1 MAALKMP
8 SVTVAF
14 KEAGITAIER
24 SERGIVLLVCE
35 EASAKAPYICYTI
48 DDIPEDAADSTKE
61 QIKLALTGYQLAPK
75 SVKVYTIAKATAP
88 AEGGTAKQDYTQVLK
103 DIENVRFDYL
113 VIPGIASTDTDD
125 IASWIKGMRTTKDTM
140 VKAVLPNCAADNEGV
155 INFTNTKIVTAEKE
169 FTTAEYCSR
178 VAGIIAGTPM
188 TISCTYA
195 PVTEVIEV
203 ENYTKDEM
211 DEKVGKGEFFFFNDG
226 EKIKVARG
234 VNSFVTTAQGK
245 GEDFKKIK
253 LVDIMDMIHDD
264 IKKTGHDSYIGKYAN
279 SYDNRCLLITAIQG
293 YLDTLETEGL
303 LERQQNTVTVDIEAV
318 KNWRESNG
326 LNTKAEL
333 AVMKEQTIKEL
344 NLHDNVFLAMNLS
357 ILDAIE
363 NITVHATVE

>member
-1 MAALKMP
+1 MPLKMP

-24 SERGIVLLVCE
+24 SERGIVLLICE

-48 DDIPEDAADSTKE
+48 DDIPEDAEDTTKE
-61 QIKLALTGYQLAPK
+61 QIKLALAGYQLAPK
-75 SVKVYTIAKATAP
+75 HVTVYTIAKPTSTD
-88 AEGGTAKQDYTQVLK
+88 GTTAKQDYTTILK
-103 DIENVRFDYL
+103 EIENVRFDYL
-113 VIPGIASTDTDD
+113 VIPGIADTETDD

-140 VKAVLPNCAADNEGV
+140 VKAVLPNCNADSEGV
-155 INFTNTKIVTAEKE
+155 INFTNTKIVTKEKE

-195 PVTEVIEV
+195 PVNEVIEV

-211 DEKVGKGEFFFFNDG
+211 DAKVGKGEFFFFNDG

-234 VNSFVTTAQGK
+234 VNSFVTTMQGK

-303 LERQQNTVTVDIEAV
+303 LERNQNTVSIDIQAV

-333 AVMKEQTIKEL
+333 AVMKDQTIKEL
-344 NLHDNVFLAMNLS
+344 NIHDNVFLAMDLS

-363 NITVHATVE
+363 NITVKAVVQ